1 MKSMVWHPEER
12 DEKINLY
19 LQQSNHAPYI
29 LIWASLLSIF
39 CVFTFTVLMGVF

>member
-19 LQQSNHAPYI
+19 LERANHAPYI
-29 LIWASLLSIF
+29 SIWALLMGIF
-39 CVFTFTVLMGVF
+39 CLFTFTVLMGVF